1 MSSETSRQI
10 QNWKQS
16 THIHTRVPLPTS
28 MCFSD
33 RRTVYN
39 SQAVSTT
46 YPLWSTRVCRME
58 TCKDH
63 HSTCQVRQVSK
74 YKTEN
79 SQHTFT
85 LEYPCQHQCA
95 SQTAGRSITHKRFP
109 QRTHYQTLVLY
120 SGYVVETACELYTVL
135 LSEKHIDVGRGTRV
149 WMCVDCFQ
157 FCICLLVSLD
167 MCYDDPCKFPF
178 GRP

>member
-1 MSSETSRQI
+1 
-10 QNWKQS
+10 
-16 THIHTRVPLPTS
+16 

-33 RRTVYN
+33 SRTVYN

-74 YKTEN
+74 STHIHTRIPLPTSMCFSDSRTVYNSQAVSTTYPLWSTRVCRMETCKDHHSICQVRQVSKYKTEN
-79 SQHTFT
+79 SQHTLT

-95 SQTAGRSITHKRFP
+95 PQTAGRCITHKRFP
-109 QRTHYQTLVLY
+109 QRTHYGVLG
-120 SGYVVETACELYTVL
+120 SAEWKLARIIIAHV
-135 LSEKHIDVGRGTRV
+135 K
-149 WMCVDCFQ
+149 
-157 FCICLLVSLD
+157 
-167 MCYDDPCKFPF
+167 
-178 GRP
+178 